1 MWYAIYDNVT
11 KEVKGAAFFANPQE
25 VPLPDG
31 CSMSAGQSG
40 DIPSDL
46 IINGETVVYNYIYNT
61 ETQLVEAK
69 A

>member
-11 KEVKGAAFFANPQE
+11 KEVNGAGFLANPDSYI
-25 VPLPDG
+25 LPDG

-40 DIPSDL
+40 DIPNDL
-46 IINGETVVYNYIYNT
+46 ITNGETVVYNYIYNT